1 MTLHLERV
9 PFDSAR
15 LPAWLERHLVGDHL
29 GELIEELLAVRP
41 PQGSFDFD
49 RWFTTFKDQ
58 ILSAGLSRV
67 PRKALRQLL
76 AHPPALRQLQTVVLL
91 GGGRYWDEVPRSK
104 GFHRRLKATR
114 PAPAAPVMAAKARTP
129 APPRTAPRPLPKV
142 PESVHLVAAPPPE
155 PPAKRGVPVWVIV
168 AAVAAT
174 VAITAVAVVV
184 LLLITNRGE

>member
-41 PQGSFDFD
+41 SPGVFDFD
-49 RWFTTFKDQ
+49 RWFASFKDQ

-67 PRKALRQLL
+67 PRTALRQLL
-76 AHPPALRQLQTVVLL
+76 AHPPALRQLQTAVLL

-104 GFHRRLKATR
+104 GFHQRLKATR
-114 PAPAAPVMAAKARTP
+114 PAAPVVVAKARTP
-129 APPRTAPRPLPKV
+129 APPRPAPRPSRKE
-142 PESVHLVAAPPPE
+142 PELVQLVVAPPPE
-155 PPAKRGVPVWVIV
+155 PPARRGLPVWVIV
-168 AAVAAT
+168 AAVATT
-174 VAITAVAVVV
+174 VAVSAVAVVV
-184 LLLITNRGE
+184 FLLLTNRGE

>member
-15 LPAWLERHLVGDHL
+15 MPAWLERHLVGDHL

-41 PQGSFDFD
+41 VQGSFDFD

-76 AHPPALRQLQTVVLL
+76 AHPPALRQLQTAVLL

-104 GFHRRLKATR
+104 GFDRRLKATR
-114 PAPAAPVMAAKARTP
+114 PAPTTPVTAAKARTP
-129 APPRTAPRPLPKV
+129 APSRVTPRPLP
-142 PESVHLVAAPPPE
+142 PEPPLPLVAAPPPA
-155 PPAKRGVPVWVIV
+155 PRAKSGLPVWVIV

-174 VAITAVAVVV
+174 VAITATAVVVV
-184 LLLITNRGE
+184 LLTTNRGE